1 MIRIVGM
8 GPGTPEWVAPAI
20 RDSVKQCGVLL
31 GGSRALK
38 LFPDFKGDTYQ
49 ISGNLSETLEKLQ
62 RAIEQGKQ
70 AGVLVSG
77 DPGYYSLLPLLKREF
92 PHEEIQVFPGISS
105 IQFAFARAGIPWQE
119 AELLS
124 VHGRSLNSL
133 PLNLKQTIGILTG
146 GENTPQAVARYYQRY
161 GFNPRI
167 SVGNALSYPEER
179 WLNTDAQEL
188 MDSAGDFTNA
198 VMLLYPEETK
208 LAGDASLLAC
218 PKGFGI
224 NDEEFIRGNVP
235 MTKSEIRIQVLA
247 KAEITASTR
256 ILDVGAGT
264 GSIGIEAALLAQRGC
279 VYAVEENPE
288 AQELILLNQEKFQI
302 RNLRLIRGAAPVAL
316 QGIPPMDVCIIGGSH
331 GQIQQI
337 LQQAPLVPG
346 GRVVMTAVTIETL
359 ASGMEALKSLAYQD
373 IDVVSIQAVRWKG
386 MGIKDI
392 HLAQAQNPVFI
403 ISGRKKTN

>member
-1 MIRIVGM
+1 MIRIVGI

-20 RDSVKQCGVLL
+20 QDSVKQCDVLL

-38 LFPDFKGDTYQ
+38 LFPDFEGDTYQ
-49 ISGNLSETLEKLQ
+49 VSGDLSATLETLQ

-92 PHEEIQVFPGISS
+92 PKEDIQVLPGISS

-124 VHGRSLNSL
+124 VHGRSLDLL
-133 PLNLKQTIGILTG
+133 PLNIKRTIGILTG

-167 SVGNALSYPEER
+167 SVGNALSYPEEK

-188 MDSAGDFTNA
+188 MNSAGDFANA
-198 VMLLYPEETK
+198 VMILYSEESKITK
-208 LAGDASLLAC
+208 ATPL
-218 PKGFGI
+218 PIVPIGFGI
-224 NDEEFIRGNVP
+224 KDEEFIRGDVP
-235 MTKSEIRIQVLA
+235 MTKSEIRVQVLA
-247 KAEITASTR
+247 KAEITASAR

-264 GSIGIEAALLAQRGC
+264 GSISIEAALLAYRGC
-279 VYAVEENPE
+279 VYAIEENPE
-288 AQELILLNQEKFQI
+288 AQELILQNQEKFSV
-302 RNLRLIRGAAPVAL
+302 RNLRLIRGTAPVAL
-316 QGIPPMDVCIIGGSH
+316 RDIPPMDICIIGGSH
-331 GQIQQI
+331 GQIRGI
-337 LQQAPLVPG
+337 LQEAPLVPG
-346 GRVVMTAVTIETL
+346 GRVVLTAITLETL
-359 ASGMEALKSLAYQD
+359 AHGMEALKSLAYED

-386 MGIKDI
+386 IKDI
-392 HLAQAQNPVFI
+392 HLAQAHNPVFV
-403 ISGRKKTN
+403 ISGRKKTS